1 MSYIDES
8 LTAKGYTP
16 AALVTA
22 AFGQARTIDG
32 IVIHHW
38 GDRGQTHDGVV
49 NFFVNGPGATSAHF
63 VVSAGRIT
71 SLVNPADA
79 AWHCPG
85 KNATT
90 IGIECRP
97 EATDADYATVAELV
111 RYLRAQYGYL
121 PLSMHRDWYATA
133 CPGVWDLARI
143 DTLASGAAS
152 QGGTIAPAGELA
164 NTSTPKE
171 WDELATKDE
180 VKQAAKEAIDGW
192 SISDGFQKRM
202 DGRSPVD
209 FLLQLR
215 AEQGGLI
222 ATVRALTA
230 AVGALASSGGSVT
243 PEQVDKSIKDAVAA
257 WAAEYEPAI
266 VKKDAQ

>member
-1 MSYIDES
+1 MTNIDES

-16 AALVTA
+16 AALVPAT
-22 AFGQARTIDG
+22 FGQARTIEG
-32 IVIHHW
+32 CVIHHW

-71 SLVNPADA
+71 CLVNPADA

-111 RYLRAQYGYL
+111 RYLRAQYGHL

-164 NTSTPKE
+164 NTSTPTQE
-171 WDELATKDE
+171 DDLSAEFERDVRAQLASDAGKFAALDRDLRAQLQGLPSLDRDVRADLAQKGRQIAALTSTTEALAGLVGREQGLDIETIKQAVTEAIAAGLTVTVE
-180 VKQAAKEAIDGW
+180 VK
-192 SISDGFQKRM
+192 
-202 DGRSPVD
+202 
-209 FLLQLR
+209 
-215 AEQGGLI
+215 
-222 ATVRALTA
+222 
-230 AVGALASSGGSVT
+230 
-243 PEQVDKSIKDAVAA
+243 
-257 WAAEYEPAI
+257 
-266 VKKDAQ
+266 